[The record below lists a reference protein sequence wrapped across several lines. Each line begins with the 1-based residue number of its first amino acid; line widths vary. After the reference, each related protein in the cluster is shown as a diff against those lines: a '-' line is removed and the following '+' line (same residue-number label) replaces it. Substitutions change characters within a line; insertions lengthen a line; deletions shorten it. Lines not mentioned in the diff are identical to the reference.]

1 MPPCLNSHFAE
12 PTYRFSGIILGLS
25 VDVLQFEK
33 LEFFFAVSPW
43 SLGVLVIQ
51 VIPRRLTFGGK
62 GTFALM
68 LATTGQKLAEQI
80 QEEQAS
86 LLGASKGSC
95 RRVSG
100 IRLPFQS
107 EKLAS
112 IDHYSSSGDGNLSE
126 KGL

>member
-1 MPPCLNSHFAE
+1 
-12 PTYRFSGIILGLS
+12 
-25 VDVLQFEK
+25 
-33 LEFFFAVSPW
+33 
-43 SLGVLVIQ
+43 
-51 VIPRRLTFGGK
+51 
-62 GTFALM
+62 M

-86 LLGASKGSC
+86 LLGASEGSC

-100 IRLPFQS
+100 IRLPFQG

-112 IDHYSSSGDGNLSE
+112 IDHYSSSGDGNLPE